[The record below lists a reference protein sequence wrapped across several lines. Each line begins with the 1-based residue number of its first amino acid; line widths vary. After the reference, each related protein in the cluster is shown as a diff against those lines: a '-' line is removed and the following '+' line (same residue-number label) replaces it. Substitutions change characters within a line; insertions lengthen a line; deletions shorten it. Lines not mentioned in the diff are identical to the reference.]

1 MIVDLQSAPGYLDRD
16 GSWFDP
22 RLSWTIGCWYHIQTS
37 TPTGGAYRQAYNR
50 GGNGYV
56 YLGSNYDTND
66 VILEVSDGSSYY
78 DTTAYAL
85 TLGISVY
92 LAATYD
98 AATFLL
104 SFCVNG
110 AIIGSMT
117 HDMSGWDF
125 GTFPAGTGEQVFAIV
140 SWGDHA
146 IERLRIW
153 QRCLTLSDIQAEQ
166 TSKLAASATSLL
178 ADTPLIARGNVT
190 DQSGNGHSFTY
201 VGASLT
207 FLTGPLAPVNT
218 TRAAALPVT
227 LPASVTVDLSDA
239 VSTGLWYTHTLVTPP
254 RDPLLIGMAVLPNA
268 PSQGALLRVFDAVTP
283 ASIFDIGSSAPGSF
297 PSSPEKTAPGV
308 GGPTW
313 WFKFYSSFP
322 DVPDV
327 GVSATFTVIAPP
339 RATAAIGSLVIPD
352 DGFGYPAVVLR
363 VSDGEVLRVESLP
376 SGEHGDVLPDGTMCV
391 EARNSSGV
399 VTTVQVYSSQF
410 ALVVDAPSL
419 IQAGTFFQN
428 IAADQVDTFYIA
440 PQSGVFNPPIVK
452 AVSQA
457 GVVSP
462 RTWTL
467 AGSSL
472 PTMTVAPGGGILYW
486 AALGL
491 AAPVHRHDLA
501 TDTPLSDLAAGV
513 ASFAV
518 TELLALADGSVTVK
532 YLPATGTATFV
543 RQYSAAGATLRDYP
557 VNTLHPGYLLNHL
570 ARIPDE
576 DTSFL
581 AWYEGVSVTKSIF
594 TTLSTVDGSIL
605 GSFQTDNFEHGV
617 GQPGSTQ
624 SFGPSISCPVFV
636 LHRTVPRLSVP
647 VNTYTPGTST
657 VLTSP
662 TRVGLNTQGGA
673 RRGR

>member
-1 MIVDLQSAPGYLDRD
+1 MILDLQASPDDLERD
-16 GSWFDP
+16 GAWFDP
-22 RLSWTIGCWYHIQTS
+22 RLAWTIAFWYRVQTS
-37 TPTGGAYRQAYNR
+37 TPTGGTSRSPFYQGGTAYLYPR
-50 GGNGYV
+50 
-56 YLGSNYDTND
+56 STDDTND
-66 VILEVSDGSSYY
+66 LRWIVSDG
-78 DTTAYAL
+78 TTEYATAAAPL
-85 TLGISVY
+85 TLGTPVY
-92 LAATYD
+92 VAATSD
-98 AATFLL
+98 ATSHVI

-110 AIIGSMT
+110 VLIDTIT
-117 HDMSGWDF
+117 HDMSAWDF
-125 GTFPAGTGEQVFAIV
+125 VTGGTTQFLLSNT
-140 SWGDHA
+140 WHDHA

-153 QRCLTLSDIQAEQ
+153 QRALTLVEIQAEQ
-166 TSKLAASATSLL
+166 PAKLAVSATSLL
-178 ADTPLIARGNVT
+178 SDNPLIARGNVT
-190 DQSGNGHSFTY
+190 DQSGHGHTFTY
-201 VGASLT
+201 VGAGLT
-207 FLTGPLAPVNT
+207 FVTGPLAPANT
-218 TRAAALPVT
+218 TRATALPVT

-239 VSTGLWYTHTLVTPP
+239 VSTGLWYTYTLVTPP

-327 GVSATFTVIAPP
+327 GVSATFTLIAPP
-339 RATAAIGSLVIPD
+339 RATAPIGSLVIPD

-363 VSDGEVLRVESLP
+363 VSDGQVLRVESLP

-399 VTTVQVYSSQF
+399 VTTVQVFSSQF

-419 IQAGTFFQN
+419 IQAGTTFQN
-428 IAADQVDTFYIA
+428 ITADQVDTFYIA
-440 PQSGVFNPPIVK
+440 PQGGVFNPPIVK
-452 AVSQA
+452 AVSKA

-467 AGSSL
+467 SGSSL

-486 AALGL
+486 GTL
-491 AAPVHRHDLA
+491 APGGAIFRHDLA
-501 TDTPLSDLAAGV
+501 TDTPLTDLAAGV

-518 TELLALADGSVTVK
+518 SELLALADGSVLVK
-532 YLPATGTATFV
+532 YYPTIGTAVFV

-576 DTSFL
+576 DTTFL
-581 AWYEGVSVTKSIF
+581 AWYEGSAVTKSIF
-594 TTLSTVDGSIL
+594 TTFSTVDGSIVS
-605 GSFQTDNFEHGV
+605 SFQTDNFEHGV

-647 VNTYTPGTST
+647 VLSYTPATT